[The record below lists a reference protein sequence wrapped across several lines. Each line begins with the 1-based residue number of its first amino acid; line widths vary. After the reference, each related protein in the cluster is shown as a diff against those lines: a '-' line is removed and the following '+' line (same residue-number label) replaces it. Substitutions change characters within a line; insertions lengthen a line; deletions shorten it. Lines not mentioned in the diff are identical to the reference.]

1 MILAF
6 FYFDPLYFI
15 MLSPALIL
23 MAWAQNRV
31 HSAYRRGSQIDAH
44 LSGAAAARHILD
56 RAGLQDV
63 DVEESHGFL
72 SDHYDPRHRVDR
84 LSADVYHSRSATA
97 VGIAAH
103 EAGHALQ
110 HAHGYAPLAI
120 RNAAVPAAQF
130 GPGLFFAMFIAGA
143 IMASMRMA
151 IGTPVLLAGLA
162 CYGGLVFFQVVNLP
176 VEFNASTRA
185 KALLSEYQI
194 VDGEGAAAVKKVLD
208 AAAWTYVAAT
218 LQTLLTFLYYAIHIL
233 SIIGN
238 NNDD

>member
-1 MILAF
+1 MTLAF
-6 FYFDPLYFI
+6 FFFDPWYLI
-15 MLSPALIL
+15 AISPALIL

-31 HSAYRRGSQIDAH
+31 QSAYRRGSQVDAH

-56 RAGLQDV
+56 RAGLQEV
-63 DVEESHGFL
+63 DVEESSGFMT
-72 SDHYDPRHRVDR
+72 DHYDPRHRVVR
-84 LSADVYHSRSATA
+84 LSRDVYHSRSATA

-110 HAHGYAPLAI
+110 HAHGYAPLMI

-130 GPGLFFAMFIAGA
+130 GPGLFFVMFLVGVIL
-143 IMASMRMA
+143 ASMRMA
-151 IGTPVLLAGLA
+151 IGTPILLTGLA

-185 KALLSEYQI
+185 RALLNEYQI
-194 VDGEGAAAVKKVLD
+194 VDDQGALAVKRVLD

-218 LQTLLTFLYYAIHIL
+218 LQTLLTFLYYAFHIL
-233 SIIGN
+233 TLIGGGS
-238 NNDD
+238 DD

>member
-1 MILAF
+1 MTLAF
-6 FYFDPLYFI
+6 FFFDPLYFI
-15 MLSPALIL
+15 MLAPALIL

-31 HSAYRRGSQIDAH
+31 HSAYHSGSQIDAH

-56 RAGLQDV
+56 RAGLHDV
-63 DVEESHGFL
+63 DVEETHGFL
-72 SDHYDPRHRVDR
+72 SDHYDPRHRVLR
-84 LSADVYHSRSATA
+84 LSHDVFHSRSATA

-110 HAHGYAPLAI
+110 HAHGYAPLVV

-130 GPGLFFAMFIAGA
+130 GPGLFFVLFIVGA
-143 IMASMRMA
+143 ILASMGKA
-151 IGTPVLLAGLA
+151 LGTPILLTGLA

-185 KALLSEYQI
+185 RTLLSEYQI

-218 LQTLLTFLYYAIHIL
+218 LQTLLTFLYYAFQVL
-233 SIIGN
+233 TMLNTSR
-238 NNDD
+238 DE